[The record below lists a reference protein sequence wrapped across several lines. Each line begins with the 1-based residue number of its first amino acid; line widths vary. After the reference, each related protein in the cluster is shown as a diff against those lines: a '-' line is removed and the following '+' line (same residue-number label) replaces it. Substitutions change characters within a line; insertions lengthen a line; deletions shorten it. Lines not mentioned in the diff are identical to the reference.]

1 MYEDKIFPIA
11 SSMRIILGGGWGNMI
26 AIVILLSFLKR
37 LSLWRKQVIN
47 VKSVITLQLG
57 EGLTWF
63 NKNNRANFSDE
74 EKYDGTFRD
83 VCFV

>member
-1 MYEDKIFPIA
+1 
-11 SSMRIILGGGWGNMI
+11 MI

>member
-1 MYEDKIFPIA
+1 
-11 SSMRIILGGGWGNMI
+11 MI

-74 EKYDGTFRD
+74 EKYDGTFRG

>member
-1 MYEDKIFPIA
+1 
-11 SSMRIILGGGWGNMI
+11 MI

-57 EGLTWF
+57 EGLT
-63 NKNNRANFSDE
+63 
-74 EKYDGTFRD
+74 
-83 VCFV
+83 